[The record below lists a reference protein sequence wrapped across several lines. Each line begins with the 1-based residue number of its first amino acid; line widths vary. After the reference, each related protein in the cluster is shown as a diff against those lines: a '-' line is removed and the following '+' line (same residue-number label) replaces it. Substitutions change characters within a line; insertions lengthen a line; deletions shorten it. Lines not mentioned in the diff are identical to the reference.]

1 MSDAGKFETQKATT
15 MDCAAFEALLV
26 DAVENALPAA
36 DALSFQEHAGRCER
50 CSQLLLRARQGHD
63 WLALLRQQEIEPPV
77 DLVQTILARTS
88 GVQPMGGM
96 QPRGTS
102 PMSAPSVTALPHAPG
117 YPNPGYLAVGYP
129 AATILAPR
137 PWNGTPWTGTWK
149 RPALVTLRRTVLE
162 PRIALTAAMAFFSIS
177 LTLNMVGIRLGDLR
191 PADLR
196 PANLRRTLT
205 RQYVLANS
213 SVVRY
218 YENLR
223 FVYEVESRVQE
234 LRHAAETPDSS
245 GEPQQKKSSSHS
257 SSNGA
262 SGNGSSND
270 DSEPHRAPLAR
281 TPTAPAEHAPTPT
294 HNMQRERI
302 IQVPLGVPVDA
313 ALHLPQRTSS
323 AFPVGSSYDAREKIF
338 FAIMISTSLRI
349 PRPVPGC
356 VPERSA
362 V

>member
-1 MSDAGKFETQKATT
+1 
-15 MDCAAFEALLV
+15 MDCATFEALLA

-36 DALSFQEHAGRCER
+36 ESLSFQEHAGRCER
-50 CSQLLLRARQGHD
+50 CSQLWLRARQGHD
-63 WLALLRQQEIEPPV
+63 WLALLRQQEIEPPAN
-77 DLVQTILARTS
+77 LVQTILARTS
-88 GVQPMGGM
+88 GAPMMGGVQPM
-96 QPRGTS
+96 GTS
-102 PMSAPSVTALPHAPG
+102 PMSVPSVAALPHASG
-117 YPNPGYLAVGYP
+117 YPAVGHPAGGYP
-129 AATILAPR
+129 AATILTPR
-137 PWNGTPWTGTWK
+137 PWNGTPWTGAWK
-149 RPALVTLRRTVLE
+149 RPALVTLRRAVLE

-177 LTLNMVGIRLGDLR
+177 LTLNMLGIRLGDLR

-257 SSNGA
+257 SSDGA
-262 SGNGSSND
+262 SGNGSSGNGSSNE

-281 TPTAPAEHAPTPT
+281 TPTAPAEHAPSSAPT
-294 HNMQRERI
+294 HNLLRERI

-313 ALHLPQRTSS
+313 ALHLPQRTSP
-323 AFPVGSSYDAREKIF
+323 AFSVGSSYDAREKIF
-338 FAIMISTSLRI
+338 FSTMICSSLRI

>member
-1 MSDAGKFETQKATT
+1 MDCTAFET
-15 MDCAAFEALLV
+15 LLA

-36 DALSFQEHAGRCER
+36 EAISFQEHAGRCER
-50 CSQLLLRARQGHD
+50 CSQLLLRARQGRD
-63 WLALLRQQEIEPPV
+63 WLALLRQQEIDPPV

-88 GVQPMGGM
+88 GAQPIGGVQPV
-96 QPRGTS
+96 GTS
-102 PMSAPSVTALPHAPG
+102 LMSVPMSAPSVAALPRV
-117 YPNPGYLAVGYP
+117 VGSP
-129 AATILAPR
+129 AATLLVPR
-137 PWNGTPWTGTWK
+137 PWKGTGKYPT
-149 RPALVTLRRTVLE
+149 LVTLRRTVLE

-177 LTLNMVGIRLGDLR
+177 LTLNMLGIRLGDLR

-205 RQYVLANS
+205 RQYVMANS

-234 LRHAAETPDSS
+234 LRHAAETSDSS
-245 GEPQQKKSSSHS
+245 GAPQQKKSSSHS
-257 SSNGA
+257 SSDGA
-262 SGNGSSND
+262 SGNGSSGNGSSNE

-281 TPTAPAEHAPTPT
+281 TPTAPAEHSPIPA

-313 ALHLPQRTSS
+313 ALHLPQRTFS
-323 AFPVGSSYDAREKIF
+323 AFAVGSSYDAREKIF
-338 FAIMISTSLRI
+338 FATMIPASLPI
-349 PRPVPGC
+349 SHAVPGC